1 MTHETRRVFG
11 WKRPQTLIRAT
22 TLLVMAFAIGL
33 VAGPSTAEASD
44 ERDQSTKRA
53 RAAQESQ
60 RIPLAD
66 TKLIIEHNA
75 TDEDT
80 GFQVFVD
87 GEPWNLLTIEGPDE
101 RTLLEVRPRGAL
113 RTLGLTELFFETNEP
128 ENAEVPIPELLSRFP
143 EGKYE
148 FEAVGV
154 EGEVMEGSATLSHRI
169 PAGPEILAPSEDEV
183 VDPGKTVIRWDPVTE
198 SITGSPVDIVGYEVI
213 VTKDTE
219 VHPPGFS
226 KLELSVHVTAAT
238 TSLTVPPEFF
248 EPGTRYTFEV
258 LALEKRGNQT
268 ISSSSFRTP

>member
-60 RIPLAD
+60 RISLAD

-113 RTLGLTELFFETNEP
+113 RTLGLTRRRRTK
-128 ENAEVPIPELLSRFP
+128 SW
-143 EGKYE
+143 
-148 FEAVGV
+148 
-154 EGEVMEGSATLSHRI
+154 I
-169 PAGPEILAPSEDEV
+169 PAIPSSD
-183 VDPGKTVIRWDPVTE
+183 GIRSRSRLRD
-198 SITGSPVDIVGYEVI
+198 
-213 VTKDTE
+213 
-219 VHPPGFS
+219 HPS
-226 KLELSVHVTAAT
+226 TSWAT
-238 TSLTVPPEFF
+238 
-248 EPGTRYTFEV
+248 R
-258 LALEKRGNQT
+258 
-268 ISSSSFRTP
+268 